1 MQTRADFPWA
11 AQHLTALERQAGKA
25 KSVHSPTFRNSDNVQ
40 LKKKRNWNIKKKLE
54 MKQLVRIFFLFFN
67 RVNATKNTYNNHYIS
82 HCKLLQNEF
91 FYKGVP
97 LTGNSDPIESHG
109 RCNQYL
115 WGKGQTSHK
124 QWANSSFWSAT
135 RESESI
141 HPKAFANPPTT
152 NHSSSSSSST
162 WWTTQEWQ
170 GWQE

>member
-1 MQTRADFPWA
+1 MSSSAPHRFG
-11 AQHLTALERQAGKA
+11 TASGKA

-54 MKQLVRIFFLFFN
+54 MKQLVTIFFLFFN
-67 RVNATKNTYNNHYIS
+67 RVNATKNTYNNHFIS
-82 HCKLLQNEF
+82 HCKPLQNEF

-97 LTGNSDPIESHG
+97 LTCNSDPIESHG
-109 RCNQYL
+109 RLISTYEE
-115 WGKGQTSHK
+115 KARRPTSSEQTPRSE
-124 QWANSSFWSAT
+124 AAT

-141 HPKAFANPPTT
+141 HPKEFANPPTT